1 MPEREN
7 PSVPRLSGH
16 GLNPSEPGRPTERRD
31 PIVDGDEL
39 RRHAIPVRDGDGP
52 PDGPGGRP
60 PGGRGRR
67 QDPLDEVA
75 EAILDNESLRS
86 DLEGDAAE
94 ELLDWTIRTAQG
106 LVERHVELAADPVV
120 AARTEL
126 RALRRTVRSINRLA
140 GMDRRPTR
148 REASRRR
155 DLLLEIAAL
164 REQLEIYRRQVKRPK
179 LRRGEA
185 ASGYHGDP
193 GLWAREGS
201 AA

>member
-1 MPEREN
+1 
-7 PSVPRLSGH
+7 LSGH

-148 REASRRR
+148 REARRRR
-155 DLLLEIAAL
+155 DLLLEIA
-164 REQLEIYRRQVKRPK
+164 
-179 LRRGEA
+179 
-185 ASGYHGDP
+185 P
-193 GLWAREGS
+193 GLWGPQARPQRGWKTRFERI
-201 AA
+201 AWAKELATPRDRVPMLIEMVEELRR